1 MDEIE
6 EIEKNYIDS
15 ISAVLSLEELETVR
29 VKGLGKKGEITSLMK
44 SIGSMSEEDRRSKAP
59 KLNHLKSLIIQE
71 LDKKLRIV
79 GKPDGGWHLR

>member
-1 MDEIE
+1 MVTLSMDDIE

-44 SIGSMSEEDRRSKAP
+44 SIPEFKPEQSK
-59 KLNHLKSLIIQE
+59 SQT
-71 LDKKLRIV
+71 
-79 GKPDGGWHLR
+79 